1 MGHHASIYAST
12 HPVTRSDLIRHLAAS
27 DPVVT
32 AYVEKIQCRVLPG
45 DRVELID
52 LWRRMWGIDQV
63 PIALVAVMQRPL
75 LTVEHVAEMVN
86 VTSHTIRRA
95 GNRCDPKWNLPE
107 HVDLG
112 PRVRRYLPLH
122 IHSWI
127 NRSAPEP
134 WLVRRRGPLGPMG
147 LTLKNAKPELQRG
160 A

>member
-27 DPVVT
+27 KPVVT
-32 AYVEKIQCRVLPG
+32 EYAERIRCRVLPG
-45 DRVELID
+45 DSIDLVD

-63 PIALVAVMQRPL
+63 PMAMVAVMKQPL
-75 LTVEHVAEMVN
+75 LTVEHLAELVN
-86 VTSHTIRRA
+86 RSSHTIRRA
-95 GNRCDPKWNLPE
+95 GNDFDPKWNLPE

-122 IHSWI
+122 VNAWI
-127 NRSAPEP
+127 NCSAPEP
-134 WLVRRRGPLGPMG
+134 WLQRRRGPVGPLG
-147 LTLKNAKPELQRG
+147 LTLKAPISGIRRP